1 MEFFN
6 PHLYDLA
13 NPELWVAAGLFL
25 FLGICV
31 FVGVPKLVADQLDA
45 KAARIQ
51 SELDEAARLRAE
63 GFEVFVPHEQ
73 FAEQK
78 FMRSDGDSTAD
89 EVYAVDLA
97 GVMGANAVLAWL
109 DGTQVDDGTSVE
121 IGIFSRLAAQD
132 PARYKGII
140 GLSTDMRVARRKG
153 LVPADGINLFVVG
166 AIRASGEVVWSVD
179 EAVAALIRLRDRR

>member
-1 MEFFN
+1 MYSAGAT
-6 PHLYDLA
+6 HLQDRSGLGDTASMKIYLA
-13 NPELWVAAGLFL
+13 GPLFSDAERS
-25 FLGICV
+25 FLDTV
-31 FVGVPKLVADQLDA
+31 
-45 KAARIQ
+45 
-51 SELDEAARLRAE
+51 AARLRAE

-78 FMRSDGDSTAD
+78 FMRSDGNAAAD

-132 PARYKGII
+132 PSRYKGII

-166 AIRASGEVVWSVD
+166 AIRASGEVVWSVE
-179 EAVAALIRLRDRR
+179 EAVAALIRLRDRP

>member
-1 MEFFN
+1 MLPVASVYPAVATLLQDTQRVRN
-6 PHLYDLA
+6 TGAMKIYLA
-13 NPELWVAAGLFL
+13 GPLFSDAERN
-25 FLGICV
+25 V
-31 FVGVPKLVADQLDA
+31 LDTV
-45 KAARIQ
+45 
-51 SELDEAARLRAE
+51 AARLRAE
-63 GFEVFVPHEQ
+63 GFDVFVPHEQ

-78 FMRSDGDSTAD
+78 FMRSDGDAAAD
-89 EVYAVDLA
+89 AVYAVDLA

-109 DGTQVDDGTSVE
+109 DGTQADDGTAVE

-153 LVPADGINLFVVG
+153 LVPADGINLFLVG

-179 EAVAALIRLRDRR
+179 EAVAALIRLRDRP

>member
-1 MEFFN
+1 MWPTWPVLGVYSADATPLQGTYRMRN
-6 PHLYDLA
+6 TAAMKIYLA
-13 NPELWVAAGLFL
+13 GPLFSDAERN
-25 FLGICV
+25 FLDV
-31 FVGVPKLVADQLDA
+31 V
-45 KAARIQ
+45 
-51 SELDEAARLRAE
+51 AARLRAE

-78 FMRSDGDSTAD
+78 FQRSDGDSTAD
-89 EVYAVDLA
+89 EVYSVDLA

-166 AIRASGEVVWSVD
+166 AIRASGEVVWSID
-179 EAVAALIRLRDRR
+179 EAVAALIRLRDRP

>member
-1 MEFFN
+1 MRN
-6 PHLYDLA
+6 TGGMKIYLA
-13 NPELWVAAGLFL
+13 GPLFSSAERA
-25 FLGICV
+25 FLDI
-31 FVGVPKLVADQLDA
+31 
-45 KAARIQ
+45 I
-51 SELDEAARLRAE
+51 AARLRAE

-121 IGIFSRLAAQD
+121 IGIFSRLAAPD

-140 GLSTDMRVARRKG
+140 GRSTDMRVARRKHAKG
-153 LVPADGINLFVVG
+153 RIGTHQKSTKEDAQAWFVQKFEGILTTG
-166 AIRASGEVVWSVD
+166 KEKEGDAQ
-179 EAVAALIRLRDRR
+179 

>member
-1 MEFFN
+1 MRN
-6 PHLYDLA
+6 TGDMKIYLA
-13 NPELWVAAGLFL
+13 GPLFSNAERS
-25 FLGICV
+25 FLDTI
-31 FVGVPKLVADQLDA
+31 
-45 KAARIQ
+45 
-51 SELDEAARLRAE
+51 AARLRAE

-78 FMRSDGDSTAD
+78 FMRSDGDAAAD

-179 EAVAALIRLRDRR
+179 EAVAALIRLRDRP